1 MGRVGLGRRVRAAVF
16 SLLLVCVS
24 FAWPAPAP
32 GNLAVS
38 AAQVAFGR
46 VPILAYH
53 NVDYSGSEYSVT
65 PEQLDEQCRWL
76 VENGYTAITLHQFW
90 EAAANSGKLPPN
102 PVLLTNDDG
111 WASALTFA
119 EILGRH
125 GMAGTYF
132 VNSVSPLTAEQILL
146 LSQLGS
152 VQAHTA
158 SHVHLSGL
166 EYEGQ
171 LAEIAENKAY
181 LEAIT
186 GQPVHFLAWPFGD
199 RNDSAVQAAAAAGII
214 GAFGLGGVT
223 ADLLAIDPYHIPR
236 IMMVAGDDLPTFAAK
251 VGGWEAGSR
260 HVAAGS

>member
-1 MGRVGLGRRVRAAVF
+1 MGRVGVGRRVRAVSF
-16 SLLLVCVS
+16 SLLLVFVA
-24 FAWPAPAP
+24 FAWPGVPP
-32 GNLAVS
+32 GDRAAR
-38 AAQVAFGR
+38 AAQDAFGH
-46 VPILAYH
+46 VSILAYH
-53 NVDYSGSEYSVT
+53 NVDYSGSEYSVS

-90 EAAANSGKLPPN
+90 EAATGYGKLPPN

-111 WASALTFA
+111 WASAITFA

-132 VNSVSPLTAEQILL
+132 LNSVSPLTADQISL

-158 SHVHLSGL
+158 THAHLSGL
-166 EYEGQ
+166 DYEGQ
-171 LAEIAENKAY
+171 LAEISENKLY

-186 GQPVHFLAWPFGD
+186 GQPVQFLAWPFGD
-199 RNDSAVQAAAAAGII
+199 RNDSAVQAAAAAGIL

-236 IMMVAGDDLPTFAAK
+236 IMMGPGDDLPTFAAK
-251 VGGWEAGSR
+251 VGDW
-260 HVAAGS
+260 

>member
-1 MGRVGLGRRVRAAVF
+1 MGRAGIGCRVRAAVF
-16 SLLLVCVS
+16 SLLLVG
-24 FAWPAPAP
+24 AWLGWPATAP
-32 GNLAVS
+32 RD
-38 AAQVAFGR
+38 AAARATQDIFGR

-65 PEQLDEQCRWL
+65 PEQLAEQCRWL

-90 EAAANSGKLPPN
+90 EAATGYGKLPPN
-102 PVLLTNDDG
+102 PILLTNDDG
-111 WASALTFA
+111 WSSAITFA

-132 VNSVSPLTAEQILL
+132 LNSVSPLTADQILL

-158 SHVHLSGL
+158 NHAHLSGL
-166 EYEGQ
+166 DYEGQ
-171 LAEIAENKAY
+171 LAEIAENKSY

-199 RNDSAVQAAAAAGII
+199 RNESAVQAASAAGILA
-214 GAFGLGGVT
+214 AFGLGGT
-223 ADLLAIDPYHIPR
+223 AAQLLAIDPYHIPR
-236 IMMVAGDDLPTFAAK
+236 IMMGPADDLPTFAAK
-251 VGGWEAGSR
+251 VSGW
-260 HVAAGS
+260 

>member
-1 MGRVGLGRRVRAAVF
+1 MGWVGTDRCVRAALF
-16 SLLLVCVS
+16 SLLVFVS
-24 FAWPAPAP
+24 LAWSAPLPAAPAA
-32 GNLAVS
+32 L
-38 AAQVAFGR
+38 AAQDAVGR
-46 VPILAYH
+46 APILAYH

-90 EAAANSGKLPPN
+90 DAATGFGKLPPN

-111 WASALTFA
+111 WASAITFA

-132 VNSVSPLTAEQILL
+132 LNSVSPLTAEQILL
-146 LSQLGS
+146 LAQLGS

-158 SHVHLSGL
+158 THAQLSGL
-166 EYEGQ
+166 DYAGQ
-171 LAEIAENKAY
+171 LAEITENKAY

-186 GQPVHFLAWPFGD
+186 GQPVHFMAWPFGD
-199 RNDSAVQAAAAAGII
+199 RNDSAVQAAAAAGIL

-236 IMMVAGDDLPTFAAK
+236 IMMGPGDDLPTFAAK
-251 VGGWEAGSR
+251 VGGW
-260 HVAAGS
+260 

>member
-1 MGRVGLGRRVRAAVF
+1 MEGVGMGRRVRAAAF
-16 SLLLVCVS
+16 NLLLVCVW
-24 FAWPAPAP
+24 FAWPAMSP
-32 GNLAVS
+32 GDPSAR
-38 AAQVAFGR
+38 AAQDAFGR
-46 VPILAYH
+46 VPVLAYH

-90 EAAANSGKLPPN
+90 EAATGYGKLPPN

-111 WASALTFA
+111 WSSAITFA

-132 VNSVSPLTAEQILL
+132 LNSVSPLSAEQILL

-158 SHVHLSGL
+158 NHAHLSGL
-166 EYEGQ
+166 DYEGQ
-171 LAEIAENKAY
+171 LAEIAENKTY

-199 RNDSAVQAAAAAGII
+199 RNDSAVQAAAAAGIL
-214 GAFGLGGVT
+214 GAFGLGGT
-223 ADLLAIDPYHIPR
+223 AASLLAIDPYHIPR
-236 IMMVAGDDLPTFAAK
+236 IMMGPGDDLPTFAAK
-251 VGGWEAGSR
+251 VGGW
-260 HVAAGS
+260 

>member
-1 MGRVGLGRRVRAAVF
+1 MERAGMGRRVRAALA
-16 SLLLVCVS
+16 SLLLGCVWLV
-24 FAWPAPAP
+24 WPALAP
-32 GNLAVS
+32 GTVATR
-38 AAQVAFGR
+38 AAQESFGR

-65 PEQLDEQCRWL
+65 PEQLDEHCRWL

-90 EAAANSGKLPPN
+90 EAAVGFGKLPAN

-111 WASALTFA
+111 WSSALTFA

-132 VNSVSPLTAEQILL
+132 LNSVSPLSAEQILL

-158 SHVHLSGL
+158 SHAHLSQL
-166 EYEGQ
+166 DYDGQ

-181 LEAIT
+181 LEGIT

-199 RNDSAVQAAAAAGII
+199 RNDSAIQAAAAAGIL

-223 ADLLAIDPYHIPR
+223 ANLLAIDPYQIPR
-236 IMMVAGDDLPTFAAK
+236 ILMGPGDDLATFAAK
-251 VGGWEAGSR
+251 VGGW
-260 HVAAGS
+260 

>member
-1 MGRVGLGRRVRAAVF
+1 MGRAGMGRRVRAAVF
-16 SLLLVCVS
+16 SLLLVCAW
-24 FAWPAPAP
+24 FAWPASSAGDPA
-32 GNLAVS
+32 AV
-38 AAQVAFGR
+38 AAQDSFGR
-46 VPILAYH
+46 VPVLAYH

-76 VENGYTAITLHQFW
+76 VENGYTAVTLHQFW
-90 EAAANSGKLPPN
+90 DAATGYGKLPPN

-111 WASALTFA
+111 WSSAITFA

-132 VNSVSPLTAEQILL
+132 LNSVSPLTAEQILL

-158 SHVHLSGL
+158 SHAHLSGL
-166 EYEGQ
+166 DYEGQ
-171 LAEIAENKAY
+171 LAEIAENKTY

-199 RNDSAVQAAAAAGII
+199 RNDSAVQAASAAGIL

-223 ADLLAIDPYHIPR
+223 VDLLAIDPYHIPR
-236 IMMVAGDDLPTFAAK
+236 IMMGPGDDLPTFAGK
-251 VGGWEAGSR
+251 VGGW
-260 HVAAGS
+260 